1 MTNPTQEQRSK
12 PLLLKVD
19 CVQVPVPSIAEGIDF
34 YCGKLGHELN
44 WRSETQAGV
53 RMPNTDAELV
63 LQIDRKQPEVDL
75 LVESVDDAVVRITEG
90 GGSVVTEPFDI
101 PVGRVAVVADPFGN
115 LLVLI
120 DLSKGRYQTDADNNI
135 TGVAH

>member
-1 MTNPTQEQRSK
+1 MTNPNQEQMSK

-19 CVQVPVPSIAEGIDF
+19 CVQVPVPSIADGIDF

-63 LQIDRKQPEVDL
+63 LQTERKERETDL
-75 LVESVDDAVVRITEG
+75 LVESVDEAVVRITDA
-90 GGSVVTEPFDI
+90 GGSVVTEPFDV
-101 PVGRVAVVADPFGN
+101 PVGRFAVVADPFGN
-115 LLVLI
+115 PLVLI
-120 DLSKGRYQTDADNNI
+120 DLSKGRYRTDADKNI
-135 TGVAH
+135 TGVQ

>member
-1 MTNPTQEQRSK
+1 MSYPNREQVSK

-19 CVQVPVPSIAEGIDF
+19 CVQVPVPSIADGIDF

-44 WRSETQAGV
+44 WRSETQAGL

-63 LQIDRKQPEVDL
+63 LQTERKERETDL
-75 LVESVDDAVVRITEG
+75 LVESVDEAVVRITDA
-90 GGSVVTEPFDI
+90 GGSVVTEPFDV

-115 LLVLI
+115 PLVLI
-120 DLSKGRYQTDADNNI
+120 DLSKGRYRTDADKNI
-135 TGVAH
+135 IGVQ